1 MHRTAGSISLPTQK
15 SRTQSNR
22 SGCRAQSSDVKA
34 PLSETSM
41 GTSRAAASGVS
52 AGGSSYVAGTSGSR
66 ASKTTVAAA
75 SSAPNSSTSVALR
88 AYQAGT
94 ANVDAGSW

>member
-52 AGGSSYVAGTSGSR
+52 AGGSS
-66 ASKTTVAAA
+66 
-75 SSAPNSSTSVALR
+75 
-88 AYQAGT
+88 
-94 ANVDAGSW
+94 